1 MFAVNPVAAA
11 TTTGTKLSIGTS
23 ALYALLG
30 YAVVFVGLVLLMVV
44 IIIVGKIMVASQKKK
59 AAPAV
64 AAPATPAVPAAAA
77 PALSG
82 EVAPGSAGGVK
93 IYDVSERDAAIIMAI
108 VADQIG
114 KPLNEIRFKSIKEVK

>member
-11 TTTGTKLSIGTS
+11 ATTGTKLSIGTS

-59 AAPAV
+59 AASAV
-64 AAPATPAVPAAAA
+64 AAPAAPTVAAAAA
-77 PALSG
+77 PTLSG